1 MTKKLFILVTFIML
15 ALTSA
20 HAQREVYYRCTGN
33 NVNVRKGPG
42 VKYGKVMSVGGAK
55 CPMGA
60 MQLFKG
66 NIVVGNGVKRNGFI
80 HINYALPYP
89 CIEDGG
95 WVSAQYLVPAKR
107 CASCKGKGVT
117 GRTCPECNGEG
128 YGYCCNNTGKE
139 LCPRCAGVGYH

>member
-42 VKYGKVMSVGGAK
+42 TKYGKVMSVGGAK

-80 HINYALPYP
+80 HIDYFVPTP
-89 CIEDGG
+89 CIDRSGQEMRQLQG
-95 WVSAQYLVPAKR
+95 Q
-107 CASCKGKGVT
+107 
-117 GRTCPECNGEG
+117 GRHRQDMPGMQRRGLRLLLQQHRQGTMPQMRRRGLSL
-128 YGYCCNNTGKE
+128 TKI
-139 LCPRCAGVGYH
+139 P

>member
-1 MTKKLFILVTFIML
+1 MTKKLVTFIML

-42 VKYGKVMSVGGAK
+42 AKYGKVMSVGGAK

-117 GRTCPECNGEG
+117 GRTCPECNGVG
-128 YGYCCNNTGKE
+128 YGYCCNNTGKD